1 MTLSPAVLPVTLTPE
16 TIAFLSRGL
25 TAAVGL
31 FVAALAYRGF
41 RRNGA
46 RKMRWLALGIALLT
60 AGAFLAV
67 TAVEQLGAGDGPILL
82 ARTLVTVAGLAAVL
96 YALLVD

>member
-1 MTLSPAVLPVTLTPE
+1 VTLSPLTSAATLTPE
-16 TIAFLSRGL
+16 TVAFLSRGL

-41 RRNGA
+41 RRNSV

-60 AGAFLAV
+60 TGAFLVAV
-67 TAVEQLGAGDGPILL
+67 VADQLGAGSGPILL
-82 ARTLVTVAGLAAVL
+82 ARNLVTVGGLSAVL

>member
-1 MTLSPAVLPVTLTPE
+1 MTPSTLALLAALTPE
-16 TIAFLSRGL
+16 TVAFLSRGL

-41 RRNGA
+41 RRNDA
-46 RKMRWLALGIALLT
+46 RKMRWLALGIGLLT
-60 AGAFLAV
+60 TGAFLAV
-67 TAVEQLGAGDGPILL
+67 VVAEQLGAGDGPILL
-82 ARTLVTVAGLAAVL
+82 ARTLVTVGGLGAVL

>member
-1 MTLSPAVLPVTLTPE
+1 MTPSPAVLLAALTPE
-16 TIAFLSRGL
+16 TVAFLSRGL

-67 TAVEQLGAGDGPILL
+67 TVVEQLGAGVGYILL
-82 ARTLVTVAGLAAVL
+82 ARNLVTVAGLGAVL